1 MKKFEVKFLVGSKGY
16 KQTVEA
22 ENEAVAKQKILSE
35 IKFISVD
42 EIKPSSNQTFDDFGG
57 IMNQFGDIFGEKS
70 KK

>member
-22 ENEAVAKQKILSE
+22 ENEAMAKQKILSE
-35 IKFISVD
+35 ITFVSVD
-42 EIKPSSNQTFDDFGG
+42 EVKPISQSPNNTLGD
-57 IMNQFGDIFGEKS
+57 IMDQFGDIFGGRQ